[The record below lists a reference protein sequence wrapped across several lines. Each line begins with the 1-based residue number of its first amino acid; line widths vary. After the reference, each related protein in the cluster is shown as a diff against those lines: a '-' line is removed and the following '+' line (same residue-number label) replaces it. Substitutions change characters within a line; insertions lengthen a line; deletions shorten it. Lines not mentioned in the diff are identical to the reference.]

1 MQEVSLNAGDVFV
14 RQGDPADWMFI
25 FLEGLFYWRGEFGGD
40 TVSLPAQAGDVSG
53 VFPFSRMKRFTVTGR
68 ALTDGHLVKFPSAV
82 FPDLIQ
88 RMPELTTR
96 LVAMMSDRIRERTR
110 IGQQRDRLV
119 SLGKLSAGLAHELNN
134 PASAAKRASDQMREM
149 LAKLRNA
156 NSELWRQSLDD
167 SDKARIEEAEASL
180 LQSGLTQLDGLALGA
195 WKKDWTQSCGVTAT
209 LIHGNYQLPWQSAIG
224 LRISSPPY

>member
-1 MQEVSLNAGDVFV
+1 
-14 RQGDPADWMFI
+14 
-25 FLEGLFYWRGEFGGD
+25 
-40 TVSLPAQAGDVSG
+40 
-53 VFPFSRMKRFTVTGR
+53 
-68 ALTDGHLVKFPSAV
+68 
-82 FPDLIQ
+82 
-88 RMPELTTR
+88 MPELTTR

-180 LQSGLTQLDGLALGA
+180 LQSGTQLDGLALGA
-195 WKKDWTQSCGVTAT
+195 WKKDWIQSCGVMAT
-209 LIHGNYQLPWQSAIG
+209 LIHGNCQLPWQSAICP
-224 LRISSPPY
+224 RISSPPC